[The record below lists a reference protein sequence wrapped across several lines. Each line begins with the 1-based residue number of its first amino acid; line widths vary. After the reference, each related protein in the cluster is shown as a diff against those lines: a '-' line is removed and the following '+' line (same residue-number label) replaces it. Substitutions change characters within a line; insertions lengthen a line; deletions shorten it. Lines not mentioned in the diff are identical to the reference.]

1 MRKKYVL
8 GNWKMNHGVNEIKE
22 YFDNFTYES
31 NSAYVGVC
39 PQTLHLEMAENLSG
53 PNIKIGAQN
62 CAYENSG
69 AFTGE
74 ASPVALKELGVDF
87 TLVGH
92 SERRQFFG
100 ETNESCLKRIEK
112 AHENKLLTVYCI
124 GESLEEFEAGKTLD
138 VLTEQLKTGLFPIL
152 DKVLGNIVIA
162 YEPVWAIG
170 TGKTATVEI
179 ITEVSAGIRKIL
191 GTHSE
196 PATGISL
203 LYGGSV
209 KPANSEEIAGIADV
223 DGVLVGGASLK
234 VEDFEG
240 IAKAF

>member
-8 GNWKMNHGVNEIKE
+8 GNWKMNHGTNEIKE
-22 YFDNFTYES
+22 YFDAFTYES
-31 NSAYVGVC
+31 ESAFVGVC
-39 PQTLHLEMAENLSG
+39 PQTLHLEMAENLSEG
-53 PNIKIGAQN
+53 NLKIGAQN

-69 AFTGE
+69 AYTGE
-74 ASPVALKELGVDF
+74 ASPVALKELGIDF

-92 SERRQFFG
+92 SERRQYFG
-100 ETNESCLKRIEK
+100 ETNETCLRRIKK
-112 AHENKLLTVYCI
+112 ACENGLLTILCI
-124 GESLEEFEAGKTLD
+124 GESLEQFEAGKTLE

-152 DKVLGNIVIA
+152 DNVIGNIVVA

-170 TGKTATVEI
+170 TGKTATPEI
-179 ITEVSAGIRKIL
+179 IAEVLAGIRKIL
-191 GTHSE
+191 GSHSE
-196 PATGISL
+196 AATGISL

-209 KPANSEEIAGIADV
+209 KPANVTEIAEIADV

-234 VEDFEG
+234 TEDFTE